1 MNPTASSHAEACLGA
16 GSRPSEDWILAQLGD
31 VVFFTQLFRLLASIL
46 CFDAMLL
53 KSCDAPDGPLP
64 WNHPCLAPAPLPASL
79 LEHALGDAPGVQAEV
94 PAAASWTLDWAVLGW
109 LAFLLA
115 CVIIL
120 ILIKERRAQ
129 KRITS
134 RWVRRSIRL
143 AARAGE
149 FEEAF
154 TDIHDKRC
162 EEIFK
167 QQERVD
173 ALECGQTMLL
183 DSSFVS
189 STFEEGPAERSYMTM
204 AARMDLQLDESCE
217 PFLQSEHGEAWY
229 GGGCLHACAKLSVA
243 GAAASPVGHRWFPT
257 CLLLL
262 QVKGQRLTA
271 EVPCWRGKILAR
283 ARLPALPTHNGV
295 VERLHARCQEG
306 AAVIP

>member
-1 MNPTASSHAEACLGA
+1 
-16 GSRPSEDWILAQLGD
+16 
-31 VVFFTQLFRLLASIL
+31 
-46 CFDAMLL
+46 MLL

-79 LEHALGDAPGVQAEV
+79 LEHALGDAAGMQAEV

-120 ILIKERRAQ
+120 ILIKERQAQ

-143 AARAGE
+143 AARTGE

-167 QQERVD
+167 QQERAD

-183 DSSFVS
+183 DSSAVS
-189 STFEEGPAERSYMTM
+189 STFEEGLAERSYMTM
-204 AARMDLQLDESCE
+204 AARMDLQLDESC
-217 PFLQSEHGEAWY
+217 AWM
-229 GGGCLHACAKLSVA
+229 HWKQ
-243 GAAASPVGHRWFPT
+243 P
-257 CLLLL
+257 
-262 QVKGQRLTA
+262 
-271 EVPCWRGKILAR
+271 R
-283 ARLPALPTHNGV
+283 AIFAIRTWGGV
-295 VERLHARCQEG
+295 VWRWLSTCVCEVISCGSCGLAGGSQMVSQIFAAVTSEG
-306 AAVIP
+306 AKVVVLNSLAGGEKFWQEQGFQRFQPTMAWVRDCTQDVKKVLLSYRRKSAG